1 MNKCSECSHKHSNR
15 NMCTIRS
22 KTAYDFMLDD
32 YVLVRLVPCFIMKRL
47 PFCKFERRQFI

>member
-1 MNKCSECSHKHSNR
+1 MNKCSECSHKHSDR

-32 YVLVRLVPCFIMKRL
+32 YVSVRLVPCFIMKHL
-47 PFCKFERRQFI
+47 PFCKFERKQFV